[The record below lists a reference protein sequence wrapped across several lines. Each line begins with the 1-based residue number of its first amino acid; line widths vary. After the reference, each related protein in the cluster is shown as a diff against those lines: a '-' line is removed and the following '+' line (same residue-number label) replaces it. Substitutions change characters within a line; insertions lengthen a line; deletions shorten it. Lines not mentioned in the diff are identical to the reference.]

1 MDRMEPTT
9 AGLIETNGVDLWV
22 ETFGAPGDPAVVLI
36 SGADSPGSR
45 WDLGL
50 VGAIV
55 RARFRVVCFDN
66 RDCGL
71 STKIDADELY
81 TLDDMARDVVGLMDA
96 LVIDRA
102 HVVGRSMGGMIGQ
115 VLALDHSDR
124 VRSLALLIT
133 SPGMGDERLPR
144 PAAEF
149 LDALAARHLEPPPK
163 THDERVEYLVELFR
177 LYAGTAV
184 AFDEARLRI
193 ACAAEVDRMW
203 YPESGH
209 SHAAWSTAS
218 RVDRLPEIAVPT
230 LIMHGTADPVVPVA
244 HAHRMAAAIP
254 DNDCWIIEGLGHET
268 PAALTP
274 ELADRLLALFRR
286 AP

>member
-1 MDRMEPTT
+1 MEPTT
-9 AGLIETNGVDLWV
+9 QGLIETNGVELWA
-22 ETFGAPGDPAVVLI
+22 ETFGAAGDDAVVLI

-45 WDLGL
+45 WDIDLIREL
-50 VGAIV
+50 VTAGYLVV
-55 RARFRVVCFDN
+55 RFDN

-71 STKIDADELY
+71 STKIDPDELY

-96 LVIDRA
+96 LRIERA

-115 VLALDHSDR
+115 LLALDHPDR

-133 SPGMGDERLPR
+133 SPGMGDDRLPG
-144 PAAEF
+144 PAEEF
-149 LDALAARHLEPPPK
+149 VDLLAARHLAPPPR
-163 THDERVEYLVELFR
+163 TREERVEYLVGLFR
-177 LYAGTAV
+177 LYAATIV
-184 AFDEARLRI
+184 PFEETRLRA

-209 SHAAWSTAS
+209 GHAAWSTAS
-218 RVDRLPEIAVPT
+218 RVDRLSDIAVPT
-230 LIMHGTADPVVPVA
+230 LIMHGTVDPVVPVA
-244 HAHRMAAAIP
+244 HAHLMAAEIP

-274 ELADRLLALFRR
+274 ELARRLLDLFAR
-286 AP
+286 AG